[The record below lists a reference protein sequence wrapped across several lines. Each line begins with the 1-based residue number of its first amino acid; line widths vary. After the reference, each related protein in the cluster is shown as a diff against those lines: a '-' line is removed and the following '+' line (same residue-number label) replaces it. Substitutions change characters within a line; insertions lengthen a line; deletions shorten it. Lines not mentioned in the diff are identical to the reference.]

1 MSTNHERRSRLM
13 GFKIKEQSWGLEDLK
28 KRNRIAQEE
37 LMQADKALGEIEAA
51 IEAAEKSLRQVYEE
65 HPLLDLEAIEAAR
78 KFLSEQQGLRVH
90 RSREQQRAAQRVEQ
104 AETQLRQAALYVK
117 ALEQAKAASDSEI
130 SRVRE
135 NKLAEHLTELWCQR
149 YGRNP

>member
-51 IEAAEKSLRQVYEE
+51 IDAAEKSLRQVYME
-65 HPLLDLEAIEAAR
+65 HPVLDLEAIEAAR
-78 KFLSEQQGLRVH
+78 QFLSEQQGQRVH

-117 ALEQAKAASDSEI
+117 ALEQAKAASDNEI

-135 NKLAEHLTELWCQR
+135 NKLAEHLTELWYQR